1 MSQSKSVI
9 FTALFCLLF
18 CTTEIY
24 ALEPDELSLEK
35 QETAFSLDGIV
46 KSLDKVVNGF
56 GKSLDGTVNGLG
68 ESLDGAMNGIGKTL
82 DEILVGLGYFLD
94 DTGEVVEEAA
104 EIAVVAGV
112 VFLYLIA
119 ETHCYHYGY
128 GHHSGHNHY
137 HRPW

>member
-1 MSQSKSVI
+1 MSKSNSAI

-24 ALEPDELSLEK
+24 ALEPDELSLGK
-35 QETAFSLDGIV
+35 QETTFSLDGIV
-46 KSLDKVVNGF
+46 KSLDEVVKGM
-56 GKSLDGTVNGLG
+56 GK
-68 ESLDGAMNGIGKTL
+68 SLDGAMNGIGKTL
-82 DEILVGLGYFLD
+82 DETLVGLGYLLD
-94 DTGEVVEEAA
+94 DTGEVVGEVA
-104 EIAVVAGV
+104 EIAVVVGV
-112 VFLYLIA
+112 VFLYVMA